1 MSSLSSY
8 LAKNYLTPSNPSSDL
23 NDRPR
28 KRRKKDKH
36 SSEPQSLVI
45 ADDDDLVLSGRQF
58 LNGKTHSDEDTP
70 LMYDGQVRSAEFRKK
85 KQSGW
90 KSISTSTTTDQTT
103 NANTNTNDNDN
114 RNGAHHNREDDDD
127 ADRILA
133 AAAFADS
140 ERRKEIDMEDAPA
153 IVEDPEADAGQQPRM
168 SSGVKA
174 GLQTAADTAALAL
187 KEDKERRAEEKAV
200 RKARRNGEGEKEEE
214 ETIYRDATGRRID
227 VSLKRAEIR
236 KARQEEEAA
245 KKKERED
252 AMGDVQ
258 RQQKESRRQ
267 ELDDAKFLTLG
278 RGEEDEEMN
287 KRMKAEV
294 RWDDP
299 MAAYVM
305 QRQAEERAVAVGGGV
320 GVDDGGVVVKAVPSK
335 KVYHGAAPPNR
346 YGIAPSWRWDGVDRG
361 NGFEKEWFQ
370 ARSKKSRNEE
380 LSYQWAMD
388 E

>member
-8 LAKNYLTPSNPSSDL
+8 LAKNYLTPSNTTSDIS
-23 NDRPR
+23 DRPK

-36 SSEPQSLVI
+36 SSELGSLVI
-45 ADDDDLVLSGRQF
+45 ADDDDLLLSGRQPT
-58 LNGKTHSDEDTP
+58 NGRANDDEDGP

-90 KSISTSTTTDQTT
+90 KTISTSTDKTTT
-103 NANTNTNDNDN
+103 AKDN
-114 RNGAHHNREDDDD
+114 RSGAHDREGEE
-127 ADRILA
+127 ADRILQA
-133 AAAFADS
+133 AADADT
-140 ERRKEIDMEDAPA
+140 ERRKEVEMEDAPA
-153 IVEDPEADAGQQPRM
+153 IVEDPEGDAGQPRM

-174 GLQTAADTAALAL
+174 GLQTAADTAALAE
-187 KEDKERRAEEKAV
+187 KEEKERRAEEKAL
-200 RKARRNGEGEKEEE
+200 RKARKKGEVKEEE

-227 VSLKRAEIR
+227 VSLRRAEIR
-236 KARQEEEAA
+236 KAQQEEERK
-245 KKKERED
+245 KKKEKED

-258 RQQKESRRQ
+258 RQQKEERKQ

-287 KRMKAEV
+287 ERMKAEV

-305 QRQAEERAVAVGGGV
+305 QRQAEERGAIGD
-320 GVDDGGVVVKAVPSK
+320 VDDGSSRGVVKAVPKK
-335 KVYHGAAPPNR
+335 KVYQGAAPPNR
-346 YGIAPSWRWDGVDRG
+346 YGIAPGWRWDGVDRG

>member
-8 LAKNYLTPSNPSSDL
+8 LAKNYLTPSSNTTSDL
-23 NDRPR
+23 SDRPK

-45 ADDDDLVLSGRQF
+45 ADDDDLLLSGRQST
-58 LNGKTHSDEDTP
+58 NGKVNEDEDGP
-70 LMYDGQVRSAEFRKK
+70 LMYDGQMRSAEFRKK
-85 KQSGW
+85 RQSGW
-90 KSISTSTTTDQTT
+90 KTISTSTDQTT
-103 NANTNTNDNDN
+103 TAADS
-114 RNGAHHNREDDDD
+114 RNGPHDRDREDD
-127 ADRILA
+127 RILQA
-133 AAAFADS
+133 AAAADT
-140 ERRKEIDMEDAPA
+140 ERRKEIEMEDAPA
-153 IVEDPEADAGQQPRM
+153 IVEDPEGEAGQPRM

-174 GLQTAADTAALAL
+174 GLQTAADTAALAE
-187 KEDKERRAEEKAV
+187 KEEIERRAEERAL
-200 RKARRNGEGEKEEE
+200 RKARKKGEVKEEE

-236 KARQEEEAA
+236 KAQQEEERK

-258 RQQKESRRQ
+258 RQQKEERKQ

-287 KRMKAEV
+287 DRMKAEV

-305 QRQAEERAVAVGGGV
+305 QRQAEERGAVG
-320 GVDDGGVVVKAVPSK
+320 GVDDGGSMGVVKTVPKK
-335 KVYHGAAPPNR
+335 KVYQGAAPPNR
-346 YGIAPSWRWDGVDRG
+346 YGIAPGWRWDGVDRG
-361 NGFEKEWFQ
+361 NGFEKDWFQ